1 MVISSSRLIC
11 MVPQAV
17 KLYCTTAP
25 VSIAVMIIWN
35 VTARARVGRR
45 ASHVAPGSHHCPHV
59 RTGIGHRRSAL
70 RARPCMRR
78 CSKQPT
84 TGQTGTKRSRRAT
97 PACARAAPTNNHRR
111 RQSARAR
118 RHTWRDA
125 AEATSPA
132 RAGRVPSRDFF
143 SERATARSHRWHGWP
158 SRQLSI

>member
-97 PACARAAPTNNHRR
+97 PACARAAPTNIV
-111 RQSARAR
+111 AGRAR
-118 RHTWRDA
+118 GRGGTHGATPPRPPRPPAPAAFLLETFFLSAPPHDHT
-125 AEATSPA
+125 
-132 RAGRVPSRDFF
+132 AGMAGQVDS
-143 SERATARSHRWHGWP
+143 
-158 SRQLSI
+158 